1 MFCTECEKEITS
13 GAEFCGYCGTP
24 TESYLN
30 AIATDQKKI
39 RYSIQNNLKTKPS
52 YESKQKYPL
61 MTIFYSICSAIFIGC
76 IIITQTPIIWIV
88 GVIFAQWVA
97 PQFIARF
104 LMILYS
110 KRDE

>member
-1 MFCTECEKEITS
+1 MFCPECGKKITS

-24 TESYLN
+24 TESYLD
-30 AIATDQKKI
+30 AIATDQKNI

-61 MTIFYSICSAIFIGC
+61 ITIFYSICSAIFIGC
-76 IIITQTPIIWIV
+76 VIVTQTPIIWIL
-88 GVIFAQWVA
+88 GVIGSQVA
-97 PQFIARF
+97 AFFILRF

-110 KRDE
+110 KPDE